1 MRRETADY
9 RADCVTAYG
18 DKNTWT
24 QIKLSIPMRP

>member
-9 RADCVTAYG
+9 MADCVTAYG

-24 QIKLSIPMRP
+24 QKKLSIQMKA